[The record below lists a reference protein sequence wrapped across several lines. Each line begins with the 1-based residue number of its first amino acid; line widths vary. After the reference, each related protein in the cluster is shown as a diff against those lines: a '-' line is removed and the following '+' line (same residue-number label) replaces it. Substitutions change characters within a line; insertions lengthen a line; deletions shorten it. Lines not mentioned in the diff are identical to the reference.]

1 MKKIYALMLF
11 ALMAVASCEKYD
23 DSSIRNDIQKLD
35 ERVSVL
41 EKWQGEVNRN
51 ITSLQTIVEALNG
64 RDYVTD
70 VTEIKDDEGY
80 TVGYNVHFNKGGSKA
95 ITFNVKDP
103 SIHIPVIGV
112 KAGPDGIYYW
122 TLDGEWMLDGAG
134 EKIKASASDG
144 TTPKLKIE
152 NGYWL
157 VSYDNGK
164 TWKKLGATASD
175 GKDGADGKNGKD
187 GVDGKDGKDGIDGK
201 DGKDGIT
208 PKLKIE
214 DEYWFVS
221 YDDGKTWVKIGAAT
235 HPGADGADGK
245 TPELKVENGFW
256 FASYDNGK
264 TWEKIGPAT
273 SPDSGSGACIFKKV
287 IVSDSYVTFVLADG
301 TSFALPVG
309 EELSISF
316 TRLDS
321 GALTPNSKSKI
332 RYKVT
337 SPSERID
344 IEVIGSSD
352 LTAEIDADDSSNKTG
367 IIKAYT
373 GETVGSQPKV
383 VVLVSNGSK
392 VIMKS
397 IHFEKEGLEINDN
410 SFKTVDFE
418 GGTVSL
424 EFLTN
429 IEYDVV
435 ISDNAKAW
443 IRRLDSRSLTKH
455 TLQFAVSEN
464 SGEERTGTIT
474 IQSRS
479 GSQKIVYTIIQKG
492 ICSLTLPE
500 GNEYMPCGGTLT
512 SQYPPDDPSNGL
524 DKMVDGNTNTS
535 FKISG
540 KSSFDLI
547 WEGNEAKSFKKY
559 YLHFGPN
566 SDTRPD
572 GVELYGSND
581 GIAWN
586 HIIGIKGSKLFLL
599 DSDFPTSAQFKFI
612 KLRIN
617 NTGNAETIT
626 IAEFHLIGR
635 ANEYSSF
642 DDVVANG
649 SSFTNTTSTPMGRH
663 YANKHVTTEA
673 DRKWLSTAS
682 NEPSTLPSA
691 PSYTWREYTVNLYPF
706 GEPMPADVNQHGVGD
721 CSALAVLAEMAYQ
734 FPDFIKSIIKDNGDR
749 TYSVNMFDPQGKE
762 VIVTVKSTFL
772 GNNGGMCAA
781 TGKKNEPTWASVL
794 EKAIM
799 KWNYIY
805 KVNPDIYGI
814 GSEHVAPLF
823 TGNGNSFAYSPNT
836 VSTDNLKSIVDL
848 CLKENM
854 IVIGGFNIGGL
865 SVGGSMT
872 VTAHAYSF
880 MYSNSSSALFS
891 MRNPWG
897 YSPGSDG
904 KEDGILNIVNDGIVP
919 PTIDLRIIYPGAAK
933 KYAKKDLGPYLP
945 PKW

>member
-301 TSFALPVG
+301 TSFALHVG

-479 GSQKIVYTIIQKG
+479 GSHKIVYTIIQKG

-919 PTIDLRIIYPGAAK
+919 PTIDLRIIYPGTAK

>member
-1 MKKIYALMLF
+1 MRKTYTLIFVVLMMF
-11 ALMAVASCEKYD
+11 ASCDKYD

-35 ERVSVL
+35 ERVSAL

-51 ITSLQTIVEALNG
+51 IASLQTIVEALNG

-70 VTEIKDDEGY
+70 VSEIKDDEGY
-80 TVGYNVHFNKGGSKA
+80 TVGYNVHFNKGGSKT
-95 ITFNVKDP
+95 ITFNSKEP

-112 KAGPDGIYYW
+112 KTGPDGIYYW
-122 TLDGEWMLDGAG
+122 TLDGEWMLDDTG

-152 NGYWL
+152 NDYWL

-164 TWKKLGATASD
+164 TWEKLGATAS
-175 GKDGADGKNGKD
+175 
-187 GVDGKDGKDGIDGK
+187 DGKDGKDGIDGK
-201 DGKDGIT
+201 DGADGIT
-208 PKLKIE
+208 PKFKI
-214 DEYWFVS
+214 DDGFWFVS
-221 YDDGKTWVKIGAAT
+221 YDNGKTWEILGAAE
-235 HPGADGADGK
+235 HKGADGK
-245 TPELKVENGFW
+245 TPVLKVENGFW
-256 FASYDNGK
+256 FASYDDGK

-273 SPDSGSGACIFKKV
+273 SPDSGSGTCIFKKV
-287 IVSDSYVTFVLADG
+287 TVSDSYVTFVLADG
-301 TSFALPVG
+301 TTFALPIG

-316 TRLDS
+316 TRLDAGVLS
-321 GALTPNSKSKI
+321 PGSISKI
-332 RYKVT
+332 RYEVT
-337 SPSERID
+337 SPSNRID
-344 IEVIGSSD
+344 IEAISSSD
-352 LTAEIDADDSSNKTG
+352 LTTEIDADDSSNKTG
-367 IIKAYT
+367 IIKVYT

-392 VIMKS
+392 IIMKS
-397 IHFEKEGLEINDN
+397 IHFDKGGLEINDN
-410 SFKTVDFE
+410 SSRTVDYK
-418 GGTVSL
+418 GGTISL

-429 IEYDVV
+429 LEYDVI
-435 ISDNAKAW
+435 ISSGAKAW
-443 IRRLDSRSLTKH
+443 ISQLDTRSLAKH
-455 TLQFAVSEN
+455 SLKFSVSEN
-464 SGEERTGTIT
+464 LGEDRTGTIT

-479 GSQKIVYTIIQKG
+479 SSRKIVYTITQKG
-492 ICSLTLPE
+492 ICSLTLPD
-500 GNEYMPCGGTLT
+500 GNGYMPCGGTLT
-512 SQYPPDDPSNGL
+512 SQYSPDDPSNGL
-524 DKMVDGNTNTS
+524 DKMVDGNPNTS

-540 KSSFDLI
+540 KSSFEI
-547 WEGNEAKSFKKY
+547 TWEGNEVKSFKKY
-559 YLHFGPN
+559 YLHFGYDSN
-566 SDTRPD
+566 TRPD
-572 GVELYGSND
+572 RIELLGSTDGVT
-581 GIAWN
+581 WN
-586 HIIGIKGSKLFLL
+586 NIIGIKGSKLSLL
-599 DSDFPTSAQFKFI
+599 ERDFPTSAQFKFI
-612 KLRIN
+612 KLRVN
-617 NTGNAETIT
+617 NSGNAETIT

-635 ANEYSSF
+635 SNDYSTF

-649 SSFTNTTSTPMGRH
+649 SSFTNTTSTPMGNH

-682 NEPSTLPSA
+682 NEPNTLPSA
-691 PSYTWREYTVNLYPF
+691 PSYSWREYTVNLYPF

-772 GNNGGMCAA
+772 GNDGGMCAA

-836 VSTDNLKSIVDL
+836 VSAGNLKTIVDL
-848 CLKENM
+848 CLKERM
-854 IVIGGFNIGGL
+854 IVIGGFNTGGL
-865 SVGGSMT
+865 SVGQYRT

-880 MYSNSSSALFS
+880 MYSGSTTALFS

-897 YSPGSDG
+897 YSPGSSDG
-904 KEDGILNIVNDGIVP
+904 KEDGILDIVNDGIVP